1 MTVLWWHWL
10 AVGLVLVLLEMA
22 APGGFYVIFFGL
34 AALTVG
40 LLAFFGLS
48 GPLWAQLFLFSVLS
62 AVFLMV
68 FRNPIMRRMRLDRGT
83 DEIDN
88 LTGEP
93 ARALEDIA
101 PGESGRVE
109 LRGSVWNGRN
119 GSSVS
124 IARGARLRVVAVD
137 RLTVVVIPEGAQSV

>member
-10 AVGLVLVLLEMA
+10 ALGLVLVLLELA

-34 AALTVG
+34 AAIVVG
-40 LLAFFGLS
+40 MLVLFDAA
-48 GPLWAQLFLFSVLS
+48 GPLWTQLLLFSVLS
-62 AVFLMV
+62 AVFLMA

-93 ARALEDIA
+93 AKALDDLG
-101 PGESGRVE
+101 PGELGRVE

-119 GSSVS
+119 GSSAAIS
-124 IARGARLRVVAVD
+124 RGARLRVVAVD
-137 RLTVVVIPEGAQSV
+137 RFTLVVIPEGAQSV

>member
-10 AVGLVLVLLEMA
+10 AVGLVLVLLELA

-34 AALTVG
+34 AAIVVG
-40 LLAFFGLS
+40 LLVFVDAG
-48 GPLWAQLFLFSVLS
+48 GPLWMQLLLFSVLS

-68 FRNPIMRRMRLDRGT
+68 FRNPVMRRMRLDRGT

-93 ARALEDIA
+93 AKALEDLG

-119 GSSVS
+119 GSSAA
-124 IARGARLRVVAVD
+124 ILRGARVRVIAVD

>member
-10 AVGLVLVLLEMA
+10 ALGLVLVLLELA

-34 AALTVG
+34 AAIVVG
-40 LLAFFGLS
+40 LLVFVDAA
-48 GPLWAQLFLFSVLS
+48 GPLWMQLLLFSVLS
-62 AVFLMV
+62 ALFLMV

-93 ARALEDIA
+93 AKALEDFG
-101 PGESGRVE
+101 PGDMGRVE
-109 LRGSVWNGRN
+109 LRGSAWSARN
-119 GSSVS
+119 GSAGPIS
-124 IARGARLRVVAVD
+124 RGARVRVVAVD

>member
-34 AALTVG
+34 AAIAVG
-40 LLAFFGLS
+40 LLAIAGVS
-48 GPLWAQLFLFSVLS
+48 GPLWMQLALFSVLS
-62 AVFLMV
+62 AAFLML
-68 FRNPIMRRMRLDRGT
+68 FRNPLMRRMRLDRGT

-93 ARALEDIA
+93 AKALEDFG
-101 PGESGRVE
+101 PGEPGRVE
-109 LRGSVWNGRN
+109 LRGTAWSARN
-119 GSSVS
+119 GGSAA
-124 IARGARLRVVAVD
+124 ILRGARVRVVAVD
-137 RLTVVVIPEGAQSV
+137 RLTVVVIPEGVTSA

>member
-10 AVGLVLVLLEMA
+10 ALGLVLVLLELA

-34 AALTVG
+34 AAIVVG
-40 LLAFFGLS
+40 LLVFLDAG
-48 GPLWAQLFLFSVLS
+48 GPLWMQLLLFSVLS

-93 ARALEDIA
+93 AKALEDFG

-119 GSSVS
+119 GSSAA
-124 IARGARLRVVAVD
+124 ILRGARVRVVAVD